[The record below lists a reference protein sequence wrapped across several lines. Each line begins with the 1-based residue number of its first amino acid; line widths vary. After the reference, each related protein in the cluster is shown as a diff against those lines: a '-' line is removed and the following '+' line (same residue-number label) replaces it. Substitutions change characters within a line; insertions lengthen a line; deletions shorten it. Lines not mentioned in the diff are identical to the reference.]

1 MREIG
6 RINYPTD
13 KRDSIFSLIYFWSME
28 NNMFTKLGNISGIYC
43 IKNLIDMKRSVGQ
56 AQNLNVRARTHD
68 SVLRSKKIKD
78 SKYLQCAWNFY
89 GEDNFEMY
97 LVEEC
102 PIELLNEREE
112 YWIKELHSHFSEWG
126 YNLTWGGDGIRGHKH
141 SPETRKKQS
150 DAKKGKRP
158 WNYGKKATQKA
169 IRNQSIAHFGKH
181 PSLETIQKMSKNNS
195 GKNNPMYGKRGKQ
208 SPNWGKIYSD
218 ETIHKM
224 SENKVGKKCGDG
236 SSKYVGV
243 SWRKDNK
250 KFVANIRHMGKLYYL
265 GAFLTEEEA
274 AIAYNL
280 KACELYN
287 LDYNINQIK

>member
-1 MREIG
+1 
-6 RINYPTD
+6 
-13 KRDSIFSLIYFWSME
+13 
-28 NNMFTKLGNISGIYC
+28 MFTKLGNISGIYC

-141 SPETRKKQS
+141 SSETRKKQS
-150 DAKKGKRP
+150 DAKKGKHP

-181 PSLETIQKMSKNNS
+181 HSLETIQKLRKANK

-208 SPNWGKIYSD
+208 SPNCGKA
-218 ETIHKM
+218 
-224 SENKVGKKCGDG
+224 
-236 SSKYVGV
+236 
-243 SWRKDNK
+243 RK
-250 KFVANIRHMGKLYYL
+250 KFSAQIRHMGKRYYL
-265 GAFLTEEEA
+265 GTFITEEEA

-280 KACELYN
+280 KARELYN
-287 LDYNINQIK
+287 LDYDINQIK